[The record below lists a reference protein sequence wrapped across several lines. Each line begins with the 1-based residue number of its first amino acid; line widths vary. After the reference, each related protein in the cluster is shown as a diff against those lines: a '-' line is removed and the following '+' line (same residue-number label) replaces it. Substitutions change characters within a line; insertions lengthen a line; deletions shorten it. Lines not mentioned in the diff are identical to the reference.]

1 MYICA
6 SILVFKNNFQ
16 NLMALKFLSLASG
29 SSGNCYYLGTDDYGI
44 LFDAGISVRF
54 LKKVLKENGIGLEQ
68 IMAVFITHEHADH
81 IRSVG
86 GLGEKYGIPIYAT
99 EKVHAGID
107 NSFCAEERLY
117 TSRRIIEKE
126 IAVYIKELKI
136 TAFNVPHD
144 ASECVGYLVAY
155 KQQKFVLATDIG
167 HINEKVGEYLRLA
180 NHLVIEANYDR
191 EMLLHGKYPPFLKER
206 ISNGNGHLCN
216 SETAGFLAA
225 NFDLHLK
232 NIWLCHLSKDNNHPE
247 LAYKTVEM
255 AMQQYGIRIGKDV
268 NLVALKRT
276 TPSQM
281 FILDS
286 F

>member
-1 MYICA
+1 
-6 SILVFKNNFQ
+6 
-16 NLMALKFLSLASG
+16 MALKFLSLASG
-29 SSGNCYYLGTDDYGI
+29 SSGNCYYLGTDNYGI
-44 LFDAGISVRF
+44 LFDAGIGIRS

-68 IMAVFITHEHADH
+68 IMAVFITHEHTDH

-86 GLGEKYGIPIYAT
+86 GLGERYGIPIYAT

-107 NSFCAEERLY
+107 NNLCTEEKLY

-126 IAVYIKELKI
+126 RVVPVKDLQI
-136 TAFNVPHD
+136 TAFDVPHD
-144 ASECVGYLVAY
+144 ANECVGYLVAY
-155 KQQKFVLATDIG
+155 QQQKFVLATDVG
-167 HINEKVGEYLRLA
+167 HIDEKVGEYIRRA
-180 NHLVIEANYDR
+180 NHLIVEANYDR
-191 EMLLHGKYPPFLKER
+191 EMLFHGKYPTFLKNR
-206 ISNGNGHLCN
+206 ISNGTGHLCN
-216 SETAGFLAA
+216 SEIAEFLAV

-276 TPSQM
+276 TPSEM
-281 FILDS
+281 FILDY
-286 F
+286 